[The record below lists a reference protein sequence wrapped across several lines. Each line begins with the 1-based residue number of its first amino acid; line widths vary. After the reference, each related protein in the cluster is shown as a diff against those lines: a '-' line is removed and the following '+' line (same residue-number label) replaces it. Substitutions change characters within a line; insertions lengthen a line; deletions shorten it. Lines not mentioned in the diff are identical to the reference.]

1 MLDALEHVVDGITSE
16 VMKKVK
22 LLQSYTI
29 KCIVKDMIQG
39 LMCCKSGV
47 H

>member
-1 MLDALEHVVDGITSE
+1 MVDEVKSE
-16 VMKKVK
+16 VMEKVK

-39 LMCCKSGV
+39 
-47 H
+47 